1 MIYLDHNATT
11 PLSEQALDAMLP
23 YLRESFGNPSAI
35 YAAGR
40 VAQEGMAQ
48 AREQVAGLLGC
59 AARHVVFTSGGT
71 ESTNAAIRSALELSG
86 KRHLVVSSV
95 EHSAT
100 RNLAET
106 LERQGIGVTYV
117 QVDSDG
123 QLDLDQLQ
131 RSIRADTA
139 LVSLMWANNETGVL
153 FPVEEIGALCRE
165 RGVLFHVDAVQAVGK
180 LPVALEALP
189 IDYASVSAHKIYGP
203 KGAGALYVNRRSGF
217 VPLLVGGG
225 QESGRRGGTEN
236 VPALVGFGAAAAQV
250 SADTGRVR
258 ELRDEFEAELEQA
271 FPDAVIHGVNSARLS
286 NTSNFRLPGVE
297 AESLLLQ
304 LDNAGICA
312 SAGSACT
319 TGSLEPSHVLL
330 AMGVKRAD
338 ATSAVRFSFGREN
351 TRGEVQQVMEELR
364 QSVARLKDGLPPLTS

>member
-48 AREQVAGLLGC
+48 AREQVARLLGC

-86 KRHLVVSSV
+86 KQHLVVSSV

-250 SADTGRVR
+250 SADTGPVR

>member
-1 MIYLDHNATT
+1 LK
-11 PLSEQALDAMLP
+11 
-23 YLRESFGNPSAI
+23 ESFGNPSSI

-40 VAQEGMAQ
+40 TAKEAVGQ

-59 AARHVVFTSGGT
+59 PARSVIFTSGGT
-71 ESTNAAIRSALELSG
+71 ESTNAAIRSALDLTG
-86 KRHLVVSSV
+86 KQHLVISSV

-100 RNLAET
+100 KNLAEA

-117 QVDSDG
+117 QVDADG

-131 RSIRADTA
+131 RSIREDTA

-153 FPVEEIGALCRE
+153 FPVEEIGGLCRDH
-165 RGVLFHVDAVQAVGK
+165 GVLFHVDAVQAVGK
-180 LPVALEALP
+180 IPVSLESLP

-217 VPLLVGGG
+217 VPLMVGGG

-236 VPALVGFGAAAAQV
+236 VPALVGFGAAADQGSVDSGVA
-250 SADTGRVR
+250 G
-258 ELRDEFEAELEQA
+258 ELRDTFEFALKQA
-271 FPDAVIHGVNSARLS
+271 FTDVVIHGQAAKRLPS
-286 NTSNFRLPGVE
+286 TSNFRLPGVE
-297 AESLLLQ
+297 AESLLIQ
-304 LDNAGICA
+304 LDAVGVCA
-312 SAGSACT
+312 STGSACT

-330 AMGVKRAD
+330 SMGIKRAD

-351 TRGEVQQVMEELR
+351 TPEEVEQIMVELKK
-364 QSVARLKDGLPPLTS
+364 SVARLKDGMPPLA